1 MGAIDST
8 TEHLR
13 FKYRQTTGFDKFDDR
28 RDFFLWV
35 KIYLEEMKRLR
46 LNPRRH
52 LLKPTILTHRNLRK
66 INRMMTPFPAK
77 GQLLED
83 KSTKKPPKGTSKD
96 HSSSLMILNEAAN
109 H

>member
-1 MGAIDST
+1 
-8 TEHLR
+8 
-13 FKYRQTTGFDKFDDR
+13 
-28 RDFFLWV
+28 
-35 KIYLEEMKRLR
+35 
-46 LNPRRH
+46 
-52 LLKPTILTHRNLRK
+52 
-66 INRMMTPFPAK
+66 MTPFPAK